1 MGVYDSSLNSIN
13 SEKHM
18 KTATK
23 LTLILGLTLG
33 SAVCIAQETK
43 PPAASQPST
52 TAGEIVPLIV
62 IDEAPLIE
70 AVKTLARQAN
80 INFILDPRL
89 TNPEPRADG
98 KVPVPPNVTIRFEN
112 VTAEDALVSVLETY
126 SLTMVRDPKTKVA
139 RLTIKDPDALPPLVT
154 KVVQLN
160 YANPTNLVSVLTPT
174 LDKRSRVLADGRTR
188 KLILVATEKDQ
199 EAAQELIKK
208 LDLKTEQVLIE
219 GAIIET
225 SKNPKSVKGID
236 WTGTLAA
243 QNFSFGNN
251 AGGSVTMETKGD
263 SLKFTPQT
271 GVLNAD
277 GVSAVLSFLNTQTDS
292 EVMSTPRTVT
302 LDNQAAKLEVTTAFP
317 IFKVTPGSANSPA
330 GAEITYTNL
339 GTILTVTPR
348 IAADNNVSLTV
359 TPEVSNLA
367 GKDSQL
373 IPGQNGSSSEITANI
388 YAIRRFDTTVLV
400 PSGNTIVLGGLVTD
414 EVTDKAT
421 KVPLLGDLPGIGRAF
436 RSNNKEHLKKNLL
449 VFLTP
454 TILRDDDFQKSD
466 SGKAFLQ
473 SKTGTLAEWDD
484 SNAWESAKPHDWR
497 KPVY

>member
-1 MGVYDSSLNSIN
+1 
-13 SEKHM
+13 M
-18 KTATK
+18 KSTTK
-23 LTLILGLTLG
+23 LTLILGL
-33 SAVCIAQETK
+33 AVGGATCFAQDTK
-43 PPAASQPST
+43 PPAAGEPVT
-52 TAGEIVPLIV
+52 TAGEVVPLIV

-89 TNPEPRADG
+89 TNPEPGPDG
-98 KVPVPPNVTIRFEN
+98 KAPVPPNVTIRFEN

-126 SLTMVRDPKTKVA
+126 ALTMVRDPKTKVA
-139 RLTIKDPDALPPLVT
+139 RITIKDPDALPPLVT
-154 KVVQLN
+154 RVTQLN
-160 YANPTNLVSVLTPT
+160 YANPTNIVGVLTPT
-174 LDKRSRVLADGRTR
+174 LVDKRSRVLADGRTR
-188 KLILVATEKDQ
+188 KLVIVATEKDQ
-199 EAAQELIKK
+199 EAASELIKK

-219 GAIIET
+219 GAIVET

-251 AGGSVTMETKGD
+251 PLGSVSLETDGE
-263 SLKFTPQT
+263 SLKFSPQT
-271 GVLNAD
+271 GYLRAD
-277 GVSAVLSFLNTQTDS
+277 GISAVLSFLNTQTDA

-302 LDNQAAKLEVTTAFP
+302 LDNQPAKLEVTRAFP

-359 TPEVSNLA
+359 TPEVSNLV
-367 GKDSQL
+367 GKDSQQV
-373 IPGQNGSSSEITANI
+373 PAGDGSSSEITANI
-388 YAIRRFDTTVLV
+388 YDIRRFDTTVLI
-400 PSGNTIVLGGLVTD
+400 PSGNTIVLGGLVN
-414 EVTDKAT
+414 EQVTDQAT
-421 KVPLLGDLPGIGRAF
+421 KVPILGDLPGVGRAF
-436 RSNNKEHLKKNLL
+436 RSNNKERTKKNLL

-454 TILRDDDFQKSD
+454 TVLRDDDFQKSE
-466 SGKAFLQ
+466 SAKSFLQ
-473 SKTGTLAEWDD
+473 SKPNQIPEWDD
-484 SNAWESAKPHDWR
+484 ANAWESAKPHDWR

>member
-1 MGVYDSSLNSIN
+1 
-13 SEKHM
+13 M
-18 KTATK
+18 KQTTK
-23 LTLILGLTLG
+23 LTLILGLVVG
-33 SAVCIAQETK
+33 SATCFAQDTN
-43 PPAASQPST
+43 PPAAGEPVT
-52 TAGEIVPLIV
+52 TASDVVPLIV

-89 TNPEPRADG
+89 TNPEPGPDG
-98 KVPVPPNVTIRFEN
+98 KAPVPPNVTIRFEN

-126 SLTMVRDPKTKVA
+126 ALTMVRDPKTKVA
-139 RLTIKDPDALPPLVT
+139 RITIKDPDALPPLVT
-154 KVVQLN
+154 RVAQLN

-174 LDKRSRVLADGRTR
+174 MVDKRSRVLADGRTR
-188 KLILVATEKDQ
+188 KLIIVATEKDQ
-199 EAAQELIKK
+199 EAADELIKK

-225 SKNPKSVKGID
+225 AQNPKTVKGID
-236 WTGTLAA
+236 WTGTLTA
-243 QNFSFGNN
+243 QNITYGNN
-251 AGGSVTMETKGD
+251 PLGGVTMETEGD
-263 SLKFTPQT
+263 SLKFSPQT
-271 GVLNAD
+271 GFLRAD
-277 GVSAVLSFLNTQTDS
+277 GVSAVLSFLNSQTDA

-302 LDNQAAKLEVTTAFP
+302 LDNQPAKLEVTRAFP

-348 IAADNNVSLTV
+348 IAADNNVALSV

-367 GKDSQL
+367 GKDVQL
-373 IPGQNGSSSEITANI
+373 VPAGDGDSSEITANI
-388 YAIRRFDTTVLV
+388 YDIRRFDTTVLV
-400 PSGNTIVLGGLVTD
+400 PSGNTIVLGGLVSD
-414 EVTDKAT
+414 EVKDRNT
-421 KVPLLGDLPGIGRAF
+421 KVPILGDIPGLGRAF
-436 RSNNKEHLKKNLL
+436 RHESKERTKKNLL

-454 TILRDDDFQKSD
+454 TILMDDDFQKD
-466 SGKAFLQ
+466 ESGKSFLQ
-473 SKTGTLAEWDD
+473 SKRTEFPEFDD